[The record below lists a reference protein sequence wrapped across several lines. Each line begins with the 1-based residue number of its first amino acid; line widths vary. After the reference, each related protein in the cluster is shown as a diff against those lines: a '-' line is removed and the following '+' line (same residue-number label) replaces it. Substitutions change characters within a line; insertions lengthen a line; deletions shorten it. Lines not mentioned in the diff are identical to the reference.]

1 MLSFFDLLH
10 ELIWKVIP
18 EIIRMIP
25 FHVPAFALA
34 GYWLAWDVL
43 LSRGTALCL
52 FSLLSLC
59 WLKRGALAI
68 SRASDREGDLTD
80 GTAKAFY
87 LDLTWPKRYCQWE
100 SFILKCFVAVG
111 ERQWNTDTLVHAPD
125 SSDVLE
131 LGLKA
136 LKCVQCQLTLFIVDD
151 VSQPCVA
158 GGWHGWSSGVHEVG
172 SCC

>member
-1 MLSFFDLLH
+1 
-10 ELIWKVIP
+10 
-18 EIIRMIP
+18 MIP

-59 WLKRGALAI
+59 APKRGALAI
-68 SRASDREGDLTD
+68 KSTCNWEGDLTD

-87 LDLTWPKRYCQWE
+87 LGLTWPKCYYQWE

-111 ERQWNTDTLVHAPD
+111 DRQWNADTLVPATD
-125 SSDVLE
+125 SSDVLK

-136 LKCVQCQLTLFIVDD
+136 LKCVQCQFTLFIADD
-151 VSQPCVA
+151 VSQPSVWQEA
-158 GGWHGWSSGVHEVG
+158 DVVEAQGAWSGFLLWIRGRSIE
-172 SCC
+172 